1 MPACKAIRDAELRA
15 ICTTCASRVLASKS
29 NIGADLR
36 APCGVRMVWWGFGA
50 LKTPRRASSLPTL
63 QRRPDDR
70 CRVTVHWTNTG
81 QILDVYWTP
90 RLQPDCTSTAK
101 KLHLDCT
108 EAALMLHLCCTGVA
122 DQGAAGSMPRHRTSG
137 EKNDLAGV
145 ALRRS
150 RICVDRTKSLKT
162 RLRARNRFARIAQ
175 ARRKALGPYLSITRN
190 CLARNRVLVL
200 AGVVAIARPLVDH
213 IRSGRAHRSL
223 ARFDFHG

>member
-1 MPACKAIRDAELRA
+1 MPAKHSFRSIELRGS
-15 ICTTCASRVLASKS
+15 CLSCASGLLAAKVSR
-29 NIGADLR
+29 GAGLR
-36 APCGVRMVWWGFGA
+36 ASDGVRMVWWGFGA

-63 QRRPDDR
+63 QRRPPGYNPATKGR
-70 CRVTVHWTNTG
+70 QKG
-81 QILDVYWTP
+81 
-90 RLQPDCTSTAK
+90 CTSTAK

-200 AGVVAIARPLVDH
+200 AGVVAIARQ
-213 IRSGRAHRSL
+213 L
-223 ARFDFHG
+223 ARTTAWRAEDIRALLGGIDQAK